1 MAAVRRPK
9 CLFIEHNLVGR
20 SVWVLSAGKISKFDV
35 ASKDGD
41 EFDLAAAYDEL
52 GGGTEAPKAATA
64 HTVSTS
70 RINSGPTTGFG
81 NSAVLGTRV
90 ALEEE
95 EDDQQ
100 QQDTFDDYFADFQEM
115 FSIGESHYSVA
126 AGFISKKVHT
136 YKMVFFRS
144 FLL

>member
-9 CLFIEHNLVGR
+9 CLFIEHNPVGR

-41 EFDLAAAYDEL
+41 EFDVAAAYDEL
-52 GGGTEAPKAATA
+52 GGGTEAPK
-64 HTVSTS
+64 V
-70 RINSGPTTGFG
+70 
-81 NSAVLGTRV
+81 VLGTRV
-90 ALEEE
+90 ALNEE

-126 AGFISKKVHT
+126 AGFISKKVHR
-136 YKMVFFRS
+136 Y
-144 FLL
+144 L

>member
-52 GGGTEAPKAATA
+52 GGGTKAPK
-64 HTVSTS
+64 
-70 RINSGPTTGFG
+70 
-81 NSAVLGTRV
+81 VLGTRV

>member
-1 MAAVRRPK
+1 M
-9 CLFIEHNLVGR
+9 
-20 SVWVLSAGKISKFDV
+20 
-35 ASKDGD
+35 
-41 EFDLAAAYDEL
+41 
-52 GGGTEAPKAATA
+52 
-64 HTVSTS
+64 VSTP

-81 NSAVLGTRV
+81 NPVALGTRV

-126 AGFISKKVHT
+126 AGFISKKVQT
-136 YKMVFFRS
+136 YKIVFFRS

>member
-9 CLFIEHNLVGR
+9 CLFIEHNPVGR

-81 NSAVLGTRV
+81 NPAVLGTRV
-90 ALEEE
+90 ALDEE

-126 AGFISKKVHT
+126 AGFISKKVHR
-136 YKMVFFRS
+136 Y
-144 FLL
+144 L